1 MWSFSIT
8 IPFLPP
14 TSNHIYVRTRQGGQ
28 TLSSKAI
35 KFRNRFNDEIS
46 QVLHELQRLPSDRNK
61 SVFVVTFDIFFDTLI
76 NATFDGTKKG
86 AKGRYKKIDVT
97 RRVTFLED
105 CFAKAI
111 DVDDMFFFGNC
122 STKHMDPHNPR
133 VEIFIVERSPE
144 EFGIPPL
151 SPEVAVRL
159 GG

>member
-14 TSNHIYVRTRQGGQ
+14 SSNHLYVRRGRNSMA
-28 TLSSKAI
+28 LSPQASA
-35 KFRNRFNDEIS
+35 FRERFNDEMS
-46 QVLHELQRLPSDRNK
+46 KVLHELQDLPSDGLRI
-61 SVFVVTFDIFFDTLI
+61 FVVTFDIFFETLI
-76 NATFDGTKKG
+76 NKSFDGTKDG
-86 AKGRYKKIDVT
+86 AKCRYKKLDVT

-111 DVDDMFFFGNC
+111 DVDDLFFFGNV
-122 STKHMDPHNPR
+122 STKHMDPDNPR

-151 SPEVAVRL
+151 PPEVAARL